1 MKKIY
6 SLLLISMLTWSSAF
20 STIHVFDVNASDFS
34 PFSLGSTVGDTI
46 RWVWTGG
53 THNTVS
59 GSIPSGAASW
69 SSPISSA
76 VTQFDYV
83 VSVDGVYLFACTI
96 HGFNGQFSVAPASGI
111 STPIPQINFL
121 VSSKDNSNY
130 TLSYNLLGNTKVEL
144 SLTDITGKVAKVLF
158 SGEKQGGE
166 YVENYYLEELRS
178 GVYFLQLICENQRL
192 TRRIFID

>member
-6 SLLLISMLTWSSAF
+6 SLLLISLLTWSNSF
-20 STIHVFDVNASDFS
+20 STVHIFDVNASDFS
-34 PFSLGSTVGDTI
+34 PFSLAATVGDTI

-53 THNTVS
+53 THNTTS

-76 VTQFDYV
+76 VTHFDYIPT
-83 VSVDGVYLFACTI
+83 VDGVYLFACTI
-96 HGFNGQFSVAPASGI
+96 HSFYGQFSVAPANGI

-121 VSSKDNSNY
+121 VSSKDNSNF
-130 TLSYNLLGNTKVEL
+130 TLSYYLLGNSKVEL
-144 SLTDITGKVAKVLF
+144 SLTDITGKVTKVLF

-166 YVENYYLEELRS
+166 YVENYYLA
-178 GVYFLQLICENQRL
+178 VI
-192 TRRIFID
+192 